1 MAIVRFRP
9 SSRRTSVLH
18 NRRWQI
24 SSEQIRLDY
33 RDTFDKYRPNQVRRY
48 RFLLRAEIYRDTAL
62 VESLQV
68 HVWYVMNII

>member
-1 MAIVRFRP
+1 
-9 SSRRTSVLH
+9 VLH
-18 NRRWQI
+18 SQRWQI

-33 RDTFDKYRPNQVRRY
+33 RDMFGRYRPNQVRRC

-68 HVWYVMNII
+68 HV